1 MEREPLEGELL
12 EDSHILMQPERY
24 RIVELLAEKPM
35 YIRELS
41 RALPEERRL
50 VAYHLAAL
58 EERWFFSLM
67 SVGRLQGSGEGGN
80 RVGAKRYIKYERC
93 SYTLA

>member
-24 RIVELLAEKPM
+24 RIVELLAKKPM
-35 YIRELS
+35 YISELS

-58 EERWFFSLM
+58 EERGL
-67 SVGRLQGSGEGGN
+67 LN
-80 RVGAKRYIKYERC
+80 
-93 SYTLA
+93 